1 MKVKL
6 TKRTADSAKFGERD
20 LFLWDSVLPGF
31 GLKVT
36 PKGRRVFVLQY
47 WVNGRARRVTLG
59 LYGAEL
65 TVDQARAKA
74 RNLRGQV
81 AAGGDPAAERARVRA
96 IPTLAEFAERYMAEH
111 AAVKKKP
118 RSYEGDALNLRLH
131 VLPTLGRLRLDQ
143 VTRADV
149 ARFHAGMRDRP
160 FQANR
165 CLALLSMMFTL
176 AEAWGVQPDG
186 SNPTRHVQKY
196 PERKVERYLS
206 DAELARLGGALEDA
220 ANTGEHPSVIAAIR
234 LLIFTGCRRDE
245 ILKLRWEYVD
255 FERGCLNLPESKT
268 GAKVVP
274 LGAPA
279 LELLAKLPRNEGN
292 PFVLPGKV
300 PGKHFVGI
308 QKAWER
314 LRAQAG
320 LSDVRLNDLRHTHAS
335 VGAAAGE
342 SLLVIGALLG
352 HQQQATTQRYA
363 HLSDDPVRAAA
374 ERIDEHL
381 EAALKGRLGEVVP
394 LKSER

>member
-6 TKRTADSAKFGERD
+6 TKRTADSAKLGERD

-65 TVDQARAKA
+65 TVDQARTKA

-118 RSYEGDALNLRLH
+118 RSYEADALNLRLH

-149 ARFHAGMRDRP
+149 ARFHAGMRDIP

-165 CLALLSMMFTL
+165 CLALLSKMYSL

-186 SNPTRHVQKY
+186 NNPTRHVQKY

-220 ANTGEHPSVIAAIR
+220 AAKGEHPSIIAAIH

-292 PFVLPGKV
+292 PYVLPGKV

-308 QKAWER
+308 QKVWER

-381 EAALKGRLGEVVP
+381 EAALKGRSAEVVP

>member
-6 TKRTADSAKFGERD
+6 TKRAADSAKLGERD

-96 IPTLAEFAERYMAEH
+96 VPTLAEFAERYMAEH

-279 LELLAKLPRNEGN
+279 LQLLTKLPRNEGN

-300 PGKHFVGI
+300 PGRHFVGI

-381 EAALKGRLGEVVP
+381 EAALKGRSGEVVP

>member
-6 TKRTADSAKFGERD
+6 TKRAADSAKLGERD

-279 LELLAKLPRNEGN
+279 LELLAKLPRNDGN
-292 PFVLPGKV
+292 PYVLPGKV

>member
-1 MKVKL
+1 M
-6 TKRTADSAKFGERD
+6 
-20 LFLWDSVLPGF
+20 
-31 GLKVT
+31 
-36 PKGRRVFVLQY
+36 
-47 WVNGRARRVTLG
+47 
-59 LYGAEL
+59 
-65 TVDQARAKA
+65 
-74 RNLRGQV
+74 
-81 AAGGDPAAERARVRA
+81 
-96 IPTLAEFAERYMAEH
+96 
-111 AAVKKKP
+111 
-118 RSYEGDALNLRLH
+118 
-131 VLPTLGRLRLDQ
+131 
-143 VTRADV
+143 
-149 ARFHAGMRDRP
+149 
-160 FQANR
+160 
-165 CLALLSMMFTL
+165 

-279 LELLAKLPRNEGN
+279 LELLAKLPRNDGN
-292 PFVLPGKV
+292 PYVLPGKV